1 MTGTMRAMVYE
12 RFGEPGDVLE
22 IREVPIPA
30 VGDEEVLVRVHTA
43 GVNPLDWHYMI
54 GKPYFARAVLGWRRP
69 KRSIP
74 GNDIAGTVE
83 SVGDAVTTFAVGDEV
98 FGEAF
103 GGGLAEYVA
112 VAEEG
117 LVHKPPSLSFEEAA
131 SVPVAAFTALQG
143 LRDWGRLQPGAD
155 VLIIGASGGVG
166 TFAVQIAKAMGA
178 TVTAVCSTRT
188 VETARAL
195 GADRVID
202 YQRESFLEAGTGYD
216 LIFDVPGT
224 TPLRELRRLLGPDG
238 VYVLVGGR
246 KGDWVQPLPRLMA
259 MTLSALLGL
268 METGNGTAVRT
279 KTDLVLLRDWLESGR
294 ISPVIDRN
302 YKLDESE
309 DALTYQGTFHARGKI
324 VVTI

>member
-1 MTGTMRAMVYE
+1 MTETMRAMVYE

-22 IREVPIPA
+22 MREVPIPA
-30 VGDEEVLVRVHTA
+30 IGNKEVLVRVHTA
-43 GVNPLDWHYMI
+43 GVNPLDWHYMT

-83 SVGDAVTTFAVGDEV
+83 SVGDAVTNFAVGDEV

-117 LVHKPPSLSFEEAA
+117 LVHKPPSLSFEHAA
-131 SVPVAAFTALQG
+131 SVAVAAFTALQG

-178 TVTAVCSTRT
+178 TVTGVCSTRN

-202 YQRESFLEAGTGYD
+202 YQRGSFLEDRAGYD

-224 TPLRELRRLLGPDG
+224 TPLRQLRRILGPDG

-246 KGDWVQPLPRLMA
+246 KGDWVQPLPRLIA
-259 MTLSALLGL
+259 MTLSALFGL
-268 METGNGTAVRT
+268 MKTGNGTAVRT
-279 KTDLVLLRDWLESGR
+279 KNDLVILSDWLESGR
-294 ISPVIDRN
+294 IKPVIDRN
-302 YKLDESE
+302 YKLDEGV
-309 DALTYQGTFHARGKI
+309 DALAYQGTFHARGKI